1 METLLILLLYLFLI
15 VLGCLPCLLFW
26 WLAGKLLPNTY
37 SFPPLAM
44 VSLCLTLTFITVAL
58 LKDKLEAGIFMVIP
72 TVLELT
78 LLWSLVVLPIC
89 VAFKHMKKTNLKMIV
104 TWNLRLRKLSK
115 WLSVLLLG
123 WLLALS
129 LSIWHFGTLDQAQ
142 PADCII
148 VLGAAVK
155 DNQPS
160 PVFAERIQHA
170 VALYQQ
176 GFANKLIFTGG
187 IGQGKLYSES
197 SVARQFA
204 QGLGIPIAAIY
215 IEENSHT
222 TQQNLAEATK
232 LMQQHALK
240 TAILVSDP
248 LHMKRAMWMTQDQKL
263 AAVSSPT
270 PSSRYRSGSARLAF
284 LGREL
289 YFMHYYLFM
298 GH

>member
-1 METLLILLLYLFLI
+1 
-15 VLGCLPCLLFW
+15 
-26 WLAGKLLPNTY
+26 
-37 SFPPLAM
+37 
-44 VSLCLTLTFITVAL
+44 
-58 LKDKLEAGIFMVIP
+58 
-72 TVLELT
+72 
-78 LLWSLVVLPIC
+78 
-89 VAFKHMKKTNLKMIV
+89 MIV
-104 TWNLRLRKLSK
+104 TWNLCLRKLSK
-115 WLSVLLLG
+115 WLLGLLFG

-129 LSIWHFGTLDQAQ
+129 LSIWHFSTLDQAQ

-155 DNQPS
+155 YNQPS
-160 PVFAERIQHA
+160 PVFAERIHHA

-187 IGQGKLYSES
+187 IGQGKFHSES

-204 QGLGIPIAAIY
+204 LELGIPIAAIY

-222 TQQNLAEATK
+222 TQQNLAEAAK

-248 LHMKRAMWMTQDQKL
+248 LHMKRAMWMAQDHKL
-263 AAVSSPT
+263 TAVSSPT

-289 YFMHYYLFM
+289 YFMHYYFFT